1 MVMRGTEASCKACNK
16 ARRRRVHA
24 PAAEFLRLDRLA
36 DGDLGHTAACNRHGC
51 AFAHDDDVGEARVPR
66 GRAVATPEQR
76 GEPRSGAV
84 AQVFGGVRAHRGAAL
99 CAHAIGETRAGG
111 FTEQDERHAVPCR
124 KLLGMPDLLAVD
136 DA

>member
-1 MVMRGTEASCKACNK
+1 MVMVMRGTEASCKACNK

-76 GEPRSGAV
+76 GERTSGRIAV
-84 AQVFGGVRAHRGAAL
+84 ASM
-99 CAHAIGETRAGG
+99 
-111 FTEQDERHAVPCR
+111 PSSR
-124 KLLGMPDLLAVD
+124 KLPASSRYSMR
-136 DA
+136 